1 VTSVPAISGRKNQHL
16 ELAKEDVSQFS
27 STALWQD
34 VQLVHSAV
42 PTLDPC
48 DVELA
53 VPFLGRSLA
62 APVVLA
68 SMTGGVHTAVEINR
82 RLGAAAAHFGI
93 AVGVGSQRAAIENH
107 ELVYTYTAVREQ
119 APDVFVLA
127 NIGMSQLL
135 TQPGK
140 RAWGPE
146 QILGAIDMV
155 QAQALVVHLNL
166 AEELV
171 QTEGDRSFRN
181 FTAALR
187 DLCSWSPVPVV
198 AKETGSGLVAEA
210 ARALVDAGVSA
221 IDVGG
226 AGGTSFSRIE
236 GARAALV
243 NDDRGVRL
251 GQTYA
256 DWGVP
261 TAACVLET
269 RGCGVPVIATGGVRT
284 GLDAAKALAL
294 GADLVGVGAP
304 ALRAAV
310 EGEAALMRWL
320 ELFIEELR
328 TAFVL
333 TGSRHTT
340 DLRRRPTV
348 LTGLLREWQIQRQLT

>member
-1 VTSVPAISGRKNQHL
+1 VSAVPSISARKNQHL
-16 ELAKEDVSQFS
+16 ELARSESSQFS

-34 VQLVHSAV
+34 VHLVHSAV
-42 PTLDPC
+42 PTVGLSEVDLS
-48 DVELA
+48 VE
-53 VPFLGRSLA
+53 FLGRSLA

-68 SMTGGVHTAVEINR
+68 SMTGGVDTAAEINR
-82 RLGAAAAHFGI
+82 RLGAAAAQFGI
-93 AVGVGSQRAAIENH
+93 AVGVGSQRAAIENA
-107 ELVYTYTAVREQ
+107 ELAYTYTAVREK

-135 TQPGK
+135 EQRGK
-140 RAWGPE
+140 PAWGRD
-146 QILGAIDMV
+146 QVRAAIDMV
-155 QAQALVVHLNL
+155 GAQALVVHLNVT
-166 AEELV
+166 EELV
-171 QTEGDRSFRN
+171 QTEGDRSFRD
-181 FTAALR
+181 FVPALR
-187 DLCSWSPVPVV
+187 DLCTWSPVPVV

-210 ARALVDAGVSA
+210 ARVLVEAGVSA
-221 IDVGG
+221 VDVGG

-236 GARAALV
+236 GARAATV

-251 GQTYA
+251 GETYA

-320 ELFIEELR
+320 ELFIEEVRL
-328 TAFVL
+328 AFVL
-333 TGSRHTT
+333 TGSAEVAQ
-340 DLRRRPTV
+340 LRRRPMV
-348 LTGLLREWQIQRQLT
+348 LSGLLREWQVQRLAT